1 MPLESLMMT
10 DNAAWM
16 IRDALKAL
24 GQISATFDASELEQQ
39 ALGEVESTLRG
50 LLTSDGRSLK

>member
-1 MPLESLMMT
+1 MT

-24 GQISATFDASELEQQ
+24 GQISPTFDASELEQQ

-50 LLTSDGRSLK
+50 LLTSDGRSLT